1 MCLVCRIAYLLFFF
15 TTLRRSDRK
24 SPDYESSQ
32 DEIQVKGVVT
42 DKSGE
47 PLIGATIVEKASGNG
62 TIADPDGN
70 FNLAVSSDAVLEISF
85 IGYKSQQIQVNGKRR
100 LALSLKKTP
109 RTWRK
114 SSLSVM
120 ACSAK

>member
-1 MCLVCRIAYLLFFF
+1 M
-15 TTLRRSDRK
+15 
-24 SPDYESSQ
+24 
-32 DEIQVKGVVT
+32 T

-85 IGYKSQQIQVNGKRR
+85 IGYKSQQIQVNGKTTFSIV
-100 LALSLKKTP
+100 LEEDAENLEE
-109 RTWRK
+109 
-114 SSLSVM
+114 VVVVGYGV
-120 ACSAK
+120 